1 MASVCPFSALA
12 KDKGAMNLNYG
23 PEYETFRQQVRAFI
37 EGHRHLAP
45 APGDRAARPSPEAIE
60 WQKLLIEH
68 GYTARTIPREYGGYG
83 AEPDI
88 LKSRIIAEE
97 FSRARVPGGL
107 ANQGISMLVP
117 TLLELGTE
125 MQKRRW
131 IEPTLKGEVVWCQGY
146 SEPGAG
152 SDLANLKTSAR
163 VENGEFVINGQKI
176 WTSTAKHADM
186 IFCLVRTEPDAPMH
200 GGISYLIF
208 SMDTPGIEVRPLKTM
223 TGHAEFNETF
233 FTDVRVPLD
242 QIVGQRGQGWS
253 VANAT
258 LGHERGM
265 LGDPDAL
272 ENRMQAL
279 IALMQ
284 DEHTGDG
291 RAIHNPV
298 LRDRLVALQAE
309 VAAMKYNGMRV
320 LSDSQKGNPGGMAKL
335 IVKLQSCEL
344 AHQIS
349 ALAID
354 AMGEMGILYH
364 HSPRERDG
372 GAWQWNYMFQLGL
385 IIGGGTAQI
394 QKNIIA
400 ERGLYMPREPRPTSM
415 VAVGQQ
421 TRASARQSQGVD

>member
-1 MASVCPFSALA
+1 MDLA
-12 KDKGAMNLNYG
+12 YG
-23 PEYETFRQQVRAFI
+23 PEYDTFREEVRQFLDQH
-37 EGHRHLAP
+37 GDHAP
-45 APGDRAARPSPEAIE
+45 AGQGRAARPSAEAVE
-60 WQKLLIEH
+60 WQKLLIEY
-68 GYTARTIPREYGGYG
+68 GYTARTIPKEYGGYG

-97 FSRARVPGGL
+97 FARAGVPGGL

-125 MQKRRW
+125 KQKRQW
-131 IEPTLKGEVVWCQGY
+131 VEPTLKGEIVWCQGY

-152 SDLANLKTSAR
+152 SDLAALKTSAH

-176 WTSTAKHADM
+176 WTSTAKQADM
-186 IFCLVRTEPDAPMH
+186 IFCLVRTEADAPKH

-233 FTDVRVPLD
+233 FTDVRVPMD
-242 QIVGQRGQGWS
+242 QIVGQRGQGWF

-272 ENRMQAL
+272 ENRFQAL
-279 IALMQ
+279 VKLMQ
-284 DEHTGDG
+284 EERIGQG
-291 RAIHNPV
+291 RAIDNAA
-298 LRDRLVALQAE
+298 LRDRLAALQAE
-309 VAAMKYNGMRV
+309 VAAMKYNGMRI
-320 LSDSQKGNPGGMAKL
+320 LSDNLKGDPGGMAKL

-354 AMGEMGILYH
+354 AMGEIGVLYH
-364 HSPRERDG
+364 GSERERDG

-400 ERGLYMPREPRPTSM
+400 ERGLDMPREPKLAKPAPAQQGAA
-415 VAVGQQ
+415 VA
-421 TRASARQSQGVD
+421 ARQQQGEA

>member
-1 MASVCPFSALA
+1 MELE
-12 KDKGAMNLNYG
+12 YG
-23 PEYETFRQQVRAFI
+23 PEYDAFREEVRQFLKSH
-37 EGHRHLAP
+37 GDRAP
-45 APGDRAARPSPEAIE
+45 AGQGRAARPSTEAVE

-68 GYTARTIPREYGGYG
+68 GYTARTIPTEYGGYG

-97 FSRARVPGGL
+97 FARAGIPGGL

-125 MQKRRW
+125 AQRRQW
-131 IEPTLKGEVVWCQGY
+131 VEPTLKGEVVWCQGY

-152 SDLANLKTSAR
+152 SDLASLKTSAR
-163 VENGEFVINGQKI
+163 IENSEFVINGQKI
-176 WTSTAKHADM
+176 WTSTAKQADM
-186 IFCLVRTEPDAPMH
+186 IFCLVRTEPDAPKH

-208 SMDTPGIEVRPLKTM
+208 SMDTPGIDVRPLKTM

-233 FTDVRVPLD
+233 FTDVRVPMD
-242 QIVGQRGQGWS
+242 QIVGQRGQGWF

-272 ENRMQAL
+272 ENRFHAL
-279 IALMQ
+279 VKLMQ
-284 DEHTGDG
+284 KERVGQG
-291 RAIHNPV
+291 RAIDNAV
-298 LRDRLVALQAE
+298 LRDRLAALQAE

-320 LSDSQKGNPGGMAKL
+320 LSDNLKGDPGGMAKL

-354 AMGEMGILYH
+354 AMGEIGILYH
-364 HSPRERDG
+364 GSNREREG

-400 ERGLYMPREPRPTSM
+400 ERGLDMPREPKLAKPAPAEQGAA
-415 VAVGQQ
+415 VA
-421 TRASARQSQGVD
+421 ARQKQGAA